1 MQNAV
6 TSFAAIDHNLDLRD
20 LHEYLSTYTESS
32 VRLVDFD
39 KHEHYMNFGK
49 RNYRLREAAMIPH
62 SQHI

>member
-1 MQNAV
+1 M

-39 KHEHYMNFGK
+39 KHEHEFGK
-49 RNYRLREAAMIPH
+49 RNYRPREAAMIPH